1 MTRCIQCGKEAQ
13 FCLCDECT
21 ASSNIENLCMEI
33 LSYNDTSEQHPLW
46 SEIRNSLESADNFK
60 YIAFALSD
68 GLPSPRKEF
77 IRVLSLMS
85 KEGYVSKASRP
96 WFYGIYDCIRDNDS
110 LSIEEKCLMDGIAL
124 HAFSGDYQYEKAEKT
139 VSRALS
145 SDCIPWQVYRNI
157 AEFYCITR
165 RYEMAE
171 NLLQEAFQKFRDIEY
186 AISCLNKIAKTND
199 DRRKKAAEGKPEYLP
214 NPEKNKEEI
223 RKRYIDFLSSIGIE
237 AALPAHPAKKIPK
250 DQYPE
255 PIEIKESSF
264 STFVAFDLETTGRNS
279 AYDDIIE
286 IGAIKV
292 VDGEVIDTQ
301 EFCFQEFVYPMD
313 SRKIPQ
319 DVIELTGIT
328 PDDIRQARKI
338 QAVLPDFMQ
347 FVGDNVLVGFNCM
360 AFDSRFLVRAGRHS
374 NTIIRNYYFDVMHYA
389 SRFKDMLDVEMT
401 NGRIKLEVLSEKLNI
416 PNPHA
421 HRALADALTTA
432 RIYLKLKSMEV
443 KPENQSIS
451 DLLSDLDDWV

>member
-1 MTRCIQCGKEAQ
+1 MTRCIQCGKEAP

-21 ASSNIENLCMEI
+21 AASDIEQLCI
-33 LSYNDTSEQHPLW
+33 KVLSYDGSTELHPLW
-46 SEIRNSLESADNFK
+46 SEIRNSLGSADNFK

-96 WFYGIYDCIRDNDS
+96 WFYEIYKSIRDNDR
-110 LSIEEKCLMDGIAL
+110 LSMGEKCLLDGIAL

-145 SDCIPWQVYRNI
+145 SNCIPWQVYKNI
-157 AEFYCITR
+157 AEFYSITR
-165 RYEMAE
+165 RYDMADRF
-171 NLLQEAFQKFRDIEY
+171 LQEAYQKHIGNEC
-186 AISCLNKIAKTND
+186 AVSSLNMTAKKND
-199 DRRKKAAEGKPEYLP
+199 DRKRRAAEGKKEYLP
-214 NPEKNKEEI
+214 NPEENKDEI

-237 AALPAHPAKKIPK
+237 AALPVSSTKKIPK

-264 STFVAFDLETTGRNS
+264 SSFVAFDLETTGIS
-279 AYDDIIE
+279 TTYDNIIE
-286 IGAIKV
+286 IGAVKV

-313 SRKIPQ
+313 SRKILPE
-319 DVIELTGIT
+319 ITELTGIT
-328 PDDIRQARKI
+328 PDDVRQARKI
-338 QAVLPDFMQ
+338 QEVLPDFMR

-360 AFDSRFLVRAGRHS
+360 TFDSRFMVRAGRHS

-389 SRFKDMLDVEMT
+389 SQFKDILGVET
-401 NGRIKLEVLSEKLNI
+401 VNGRVKLEVLSEKLNL
-416 PNPHA
+416 PNPRA

-451 DLLSDLDDWV
+451 ELLSDIDDWV